1 MYEERGAAWMHEERV
16 VTYEALGLD
25 ASAEAE
31 RARHI
36 KDPQRLHLLSS
47 SFTQSYMPQ

>member
-36 KDPQRLHLLSS
+36 KHPQRLHLLSTS
-47 SFTQSYMPQ
+47 ISQSYMPQ